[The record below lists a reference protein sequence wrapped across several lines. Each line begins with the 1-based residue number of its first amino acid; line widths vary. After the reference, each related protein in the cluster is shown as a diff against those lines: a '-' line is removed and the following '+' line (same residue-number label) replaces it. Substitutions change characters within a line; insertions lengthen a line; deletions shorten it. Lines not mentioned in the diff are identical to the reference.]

1 MLQRGIAEL
10 TKAGNMRNPI
20 WRQLQNG
27 LPLHT
32 TNDVNTI
39 QHSFKKSGIT
49 KAMDGS
55 EDDILWESDEQEDAE
70 EVQEDYDDPHEDNL
84 TEAEAIEMFAELPFF
99 SF

>member
-1 MLQRGIAEL
+1 MLQSGIAEL

-20 WRQLQNG
+20 QRQLQNG

-55 EDDILWESDEQEDAE
+55 EDDILCEYDEKCKMCATSLEKTD
-70 EVQEDYDDPHEDNL
+70 
-84 TEAEAIEMFAELPFF
+84 TETQ
-99 SF
+99 